1 MKTLPSGIEEALLQA
16 GGRNRY
22 GEPNFRCMWGYDRL
36 TPMGGLWEDRDEH
49 QILIREVV
57 EVRMVP
63 KYTPFDRWHIECWLP
78 PESYGTPEDW
88 KKLTHETVKGQLIEQ
103 LGPYPSRGDYELCYT
118 VQDDDGK
125 FVQVTPKIARTVA
138 ELVLESRRFNMLQRV
153 NAITQ
158 REKKIDRQWNN
169 DADAMLEIAKPDEVL
184 PWRARD
190 EEIKEWS
197 YAKK

>member
-1 MKTLPSGIEEALLQA
+1 M
-16 GGRNRY
+16 
-22 GEPNFRCMWGYDRL
+22 
-36 TPMGGLWEDRDEH
+36 
-49 QILIREVV
+49 
-57 EVRMVP
+57 
-63 KYTPFDRWHIECWLP
+63 
-78 PESYGTPEDW
+78 
-88 KKLTHETVKGQLIEQ
+88 
-103 LGPYPSRGDYELCYT
+103 
-118 VQDDDGK
+118 QDDDGK